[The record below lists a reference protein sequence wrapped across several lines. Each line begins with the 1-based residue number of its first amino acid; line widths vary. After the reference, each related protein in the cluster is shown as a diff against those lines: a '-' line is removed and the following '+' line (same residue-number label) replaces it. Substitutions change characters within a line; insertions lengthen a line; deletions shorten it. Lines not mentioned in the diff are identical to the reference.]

1 MSSFING
8 NHVYR
13 NVWLSVSDDELYG
26 EMDPRNAVD
35 GYAETVKKNN
45 RLVVY
50 YCVGKKSLRKL
61 SSTSFELTLMEN
73 AK

>member
-26 EMDPRNAVD
+26 EMDPRNPVD
-35 GYAETVKKNN
+35 GYAETVKKIIDW
-45 RLVVY
+45 
-50 YCVGKKSLRKL
+50 
-61 SSTSFELTLMEN
+61 
-73 AK
+73 